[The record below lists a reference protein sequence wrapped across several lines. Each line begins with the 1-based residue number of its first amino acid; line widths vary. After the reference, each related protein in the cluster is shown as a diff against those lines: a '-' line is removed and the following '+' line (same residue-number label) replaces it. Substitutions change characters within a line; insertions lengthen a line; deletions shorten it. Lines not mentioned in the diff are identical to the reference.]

1 MKKKEIY
8 VAYGLNDEVLY
19 VGQGN
24 IGRNT
29 HCYSGAS
36 HNKHLNRYYFL
47 NGENGCIRT
56 EVVDTTA
63 CEKDAL
69 SIESKLIKE
78 LLPLFNSLHQPKPD
92 IIKPNFARDSK
103 DYYVLHVESLVC
115 TDTSKVSELK
125 AQMQNILQLNTDL
138 AKMLER
144 ITIEEIKS
152 TYYNSTKSKRKYNN
166 AVGVC
171 QSTKSKSAAIKRL
184 SVSKGDFKSYSEL
197 KDIIQT
203 SYNKFNLEFT
213 AKATDIKEVFNV
225 KRTKRQG
232 VEGFLIGSR
241 L

>member
-1 MKKKEIY
+1 MKKKEVY

-47 NGENGCIRT
+47 NGEDGCIRI
-56 EVVDTTA
+56 EVINTTA

-69 SIESKLIKE
+69 NIETKLIKE

-92 IIKPNFARDSK
+92 IVRPNFTRDSK
-103 DYYVLHVESLVC
+103 DYYVLHVESLIC
-115 TDTSKVSELK
+115 TDTSKVLELK
-125 AQMQNILQLNTDL
+125 TQMQNILQLNTDL
-138 AKMLER
+138 ATMLGR

-152 TYYNSTKSKRKYNN
+152 TYYNSTKSKRKYNS

-171 QSTKSKSAAIKRL
+171 QSTKSKVTAVKRL
-184 SVSKGDFKSYSEL
+184 NVSKGDFKSYSEL
-197 KDIIQT
+197 KDIIQN
-203 SYNKFNLEFT
+203 SYNKLNLDFT

>member
-8 VAYGLNDEVLY
+8 IAYGLNDEVLY

-24 IGRNT
+24 IGRNA

-36 HNKHLNRYYFL
+36 HNKHLNKYYFL
-47 NGENGCIRT
+47 NGEDGCIRT
-56 EVVDTTA
+56 EVVNTTA

-92 IIKPNFARDSK
+92 IVRPNFTRDSK
-103 DYYVLHVESLVC
+103 DYYVLHIKSLTC

-125 AQMQNILQLNTDL
+125 TQMQNILQLNADL
-138 AKMLER
+138 ATMLER

-152 TYYNSTKSKRKYNN
+152 TYYNSTKSRRKYNN

-171 QSTKSKSAAIKRL
+171 QSSQSKTSAIKEL
-184 SVSKGDFKSYSEL
+184 NISKGSFKSYSEL
-197 KDIIQT
+197 KEIIQVLYD
-203 SYNKFNLEFT
+203 SKNLDLR

-232 VEGFLIGSR
+232 VEGFLIGSK